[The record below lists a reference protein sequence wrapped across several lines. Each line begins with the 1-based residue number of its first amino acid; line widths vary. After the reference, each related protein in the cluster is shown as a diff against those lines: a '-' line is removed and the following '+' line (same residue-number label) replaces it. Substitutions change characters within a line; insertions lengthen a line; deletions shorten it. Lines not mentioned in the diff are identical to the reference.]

1 MKEKTESIKKWL
13 GAGSINVFGL
23 PMSGKDTVGVRLA
36 ELLGGKFLSSGMIIR
51 QVEMERNE
59 KITANGQLAP
69 TDLFYDVVLPYFERE
84 DLRQNS
90 LILSSVGRWSGE
102 EDRVMEKAEQSGHPI
117 KAAIILNLSEQD
129 VLDRWQVAQMLNDRG
144 GRADDK
150 ELEVFKTRIQ
160 EFKEKTLPVIV
171 HYQKLG
177 LLVPVRADLDRAS
190 VLGEVVEKL
199 YQFAKNSSRASA

>member
-1 MKEKTESIKKWL
+1 MEEKISFIKEWL
-13 GAGSINVFGL
+13 GTGSVNVFGL
-23 PMSGKDTVGVRLA
+23 PMSGKDTVGIRLA
-36 ELLGGKFLSSGMIIR
+36 ELLGARFLSSGMIIR
-51 QVEMERNE
+51 QVEAERNE

-84 DLRQNS
+84 DLRENS

-102 EDRVMEKAEQSGHPI
+102 EDRVMEAAEQGGHPI

-129 VLDRWQVAQMLNDRG
+129 VLDRWEVAQMLNDRG

-150 ELEVFKTRIQ
+150 ELSVFKTRIQ

-177 LLVPVRADLDRAS
+177 LLVPAQADLDRAS

-199 YQFAKNSSRASA
+199 YQFAKNSSQNS